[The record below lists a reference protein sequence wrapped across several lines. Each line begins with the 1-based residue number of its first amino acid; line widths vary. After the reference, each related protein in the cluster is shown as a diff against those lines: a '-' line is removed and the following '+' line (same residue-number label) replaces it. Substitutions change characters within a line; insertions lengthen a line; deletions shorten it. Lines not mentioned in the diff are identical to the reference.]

1 MKSYSESSS
10 SSSIVKKTYSADLHD
25 FKMNL
30 MKTLNSEYMT
40 KFNDNNSKLK
50 RFKKNIP
57 RIPVKVI
64 PNNYYST
71 NNNNNNN
78 NNSSESEEE
87 EDILIKS
94 KLNSPFLFRKSIT
107 SIDYCV
113 SLKDSISSLSV
124 GGSSSISQAD
134 SGLSSVDSTQLFISD
149 LKECLNVFKTSNNQ
163 TTTTDTLSTD
173 ECNLILIQLMNKVG
187 NGSLIK

>member
-1 MKSYSESSS
+1 MKSYSES

-40 KFNDNNSKLK
+40 KFNDNNNKLK

-78 NNSSESEEE
+78 SSESEEEE

-163 TTTTDTLSTD
+163 TTTTTTDTLSTD
-173 ECNLILIQLMNKVG
+173 ECNLILIQLMSKVG

>member
-1 MKSYSESSS
+1 MKSYSES

-40 KFNDNNSKLK
+40 KFNDNNNKLK

-71 NNNNNNN
+71 NNNN
-78 NNSSESEEE
+78 SSESEE

-149 LKECLNVFKTSNNQ
+149 LKECLNAFKTSNNQ
-163 TTTTDTLSTD
+163 TTTTTTTDTLSTD
-173 ECNLILIQLMNKVG
+173 ECNLILIQLMSKVG